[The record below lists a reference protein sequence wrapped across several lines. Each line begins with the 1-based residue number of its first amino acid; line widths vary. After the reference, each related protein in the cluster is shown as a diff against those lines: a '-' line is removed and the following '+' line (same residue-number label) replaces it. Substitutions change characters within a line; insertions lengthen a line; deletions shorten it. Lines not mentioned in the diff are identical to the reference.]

1 MPYKHAVGTPE
12 IPQVPPAEESVK
24 RRRRKRSRNI
34 TPDPQAPELLDYT
47 ELRSA
52 FGLGERELWFEEVE
66 AVLEEVG
73 LTQTTDPV
81 SGRTGWDA
89 IAVSMLTADP
99 PEPLRRLG
107 AKGGGEEELRGTF
120 NTARALGVGTRKV
133 RALMSDAGAA
143 EVLSHGYWLRSDVER
158 LAQAPTEALL
168 EARASGGKSQPGPR
182 SSKRPKQ
189 PQILRGSEVDPLEVA
204 VAHLGPTNSGK
215 THDAL
220 QALVRRSEASPPGPC
235 VYAAPLRMM
244 AQEAHAGLVEQLG
257 QEKVGLITGDE
268 KVNVE
273 APVLCTT
280 TELAPHRGDLLCLDE
295 VQWCAD
301 PDRGPAWTQ
310 RMLNGEYREMR
321 LIGSPDTLPVLRSI
335 FGAQLE
341 VRAHKR
347 LVPVRFIGAVDSSAL
362 EGDDA
367 RTIVIAFRRSVVLGI
382 AGALQA
388 RHPDTRIAVLYGAMP
403 LEARREQ
410 IRRMRDGGVQ
420 LGVASDVLGHGV
432 NLPCDRILFAETTKY
447 DGRSRRPLF
456 NFEIAQIA
464 GRAGRFGLSEAGQ
477 VGVLTGIDYLKPD
490 PELVEQAMETSE
502 LIEGMEA
509 HRRLEAMV
517 DGPRFEDLGCDSAA
531 DLSKAIRNWF
541 SRAGT
546 ARKEGVAFESAKP
559 MLGRLEF
566 VDDLLRQRGS
576 GLYAL
581 TIEDAW
587 KFARSRL
594 STTSAADRDA
604 LVKAAVALD
613 DDVTMETPRSE
624 DFHGVAD
631 LATVEYQARYIE
643 GLRWCANKFPQ
654 LRLDLEELNR
664 CESVIAGQFGE
675 LLADL
680 TPFRANRCKRCSRTC
695 APVHHLCADC
705 AQHRPP
711 RA

>member
-1 MPYKHAVGTPE
+1 MPYKNAVSMPE
-12 IPQVPPAEESVK
+12 VPRPSPTEEPPK

-52 FGLGERELWFEEVE
+52 FGLGKTELWYEDME
-66 AVLEEVG
+66 AALEEVG
-73 LTQTTDPV
+73 LTQTTDPD

-99 PEPLRRLG
+99 PEPLRQIG
-107 AKGGGEEELRGTF
+107 ARGGASEELRGTF
-120 NTARALGVGTRKV
+120 NSARALAIGTRKV
-133 RALMSDAGAA
+133 RALMADAGAA
-143 EVLSHGYWLRSDVER
+143 EVLSHGYWLRSDVEC

-168 EARASGGKSQPGPR
+168 EAQRSRGQPQAGPR
-182 SSKRPKQ
+182 SIKQ

-204 VAHLGPTNSGK
+204 IAHLGPTNSGK

-220 QALVRRSEASPPGPC
+220 QALVRRSEVAPQGPC

-244 AQEAHAGLVEQLG
+244 AQEAHAALAEQLG
-257 QEKVGLITGDE
+257 AEKVGLLTGDE
-268 KVNVE
+268 KVNIE

-310 RMLNGEYREMR
+310 RMLNAEYREMR

-341 VRAHKR
+341 VRPHQR
-347 LVPVRFIGAVDSSAL
+347 LVPVRFIGAMDSSAL
-362 EGDDA
+362 EDGA
-367 RTIVIAFRRSVVLGI
+367 RTIVIAFRRSVILGI
-382 AGALQA
+382 AGALQT
-388 RHPDTRIAVLYGAMP
+388 RHPNAQIAVLYGAMP

-410 IRRMRDGGVQ
+410 IRRVRDGGVQ

-447 DGRSRRPLF
+447 DGRSRRPLRG
-456 NFEIAQIA
+456 FEIAQIA
-464 GRAGRFGLSEAGQ
+464 GRAGRFGLSEAGE
-477 VGVLTGIDYLKPD
+477 VGVLTGVDYLKPN
-490 PELVEQAMETSE
+490 PGLVEEAMEASE

-531 DLSKAIRNWF
+531 GLPKAVRDWF
-541 SRAGT
+541 SRAGLT
-546 ARKEGVAFESAKP
+546 RREGVDFESARP

-576 GLYAL
+576 GLYSL
-581 TIEDAW
+581 TVEDAW

-594 STTSAADRDA
+594 STAAAADRHA
-604 LVKAAVALD
+604 LVEVAVALD
-613 DDVTMETPRSE
+613 DDVTMETPYSE
-624 DFHGVAD
+624 DFLGIAD
-631 LATVEYQARYIE
+631 LETVEYEARYVN
-643 GLRWCANKFPQ
+643 GLRWCANAFPQ

-664 CESVIAGQFGE
+664 CESVISGQFGE

-680 TPFRANRCKRCSRTC
+680 TPFRVSHCQRCSRSC
-695 APVHHLCADC
+695 APVHHLCPDC
-705 AQHRPP
+705 AHSRPG
-711 RA
+711 R